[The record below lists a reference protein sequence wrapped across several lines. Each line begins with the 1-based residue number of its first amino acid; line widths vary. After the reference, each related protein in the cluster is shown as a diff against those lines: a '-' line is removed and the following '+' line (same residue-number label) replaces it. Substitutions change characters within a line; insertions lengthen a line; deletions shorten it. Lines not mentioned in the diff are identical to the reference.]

1 EFGITKCESDCSGNS
16 EGIGAKSAVASHFI
30 YEIRESDSPKLSYAE
45 LTLTQYFLPKL
56 SETARFQ
63 VEIRYQEIKACP
75 TDSIG
80 VPTFFVNL
88 DVTYLE
94 PASLTRRS
102 FLCGK
107 FVGTTAC
114 EEQI

>member
-1 EFGITKCESDCSGNS
+1 MKF
-16 EGIGAKSAVASHFI
+16 A
-30 YEIRESDSPKLSYAE
+30 SDSPKLSYAE